1 MSFQQLQ
8 VLDII
13 GIAHVWWRHL
23 IGSAIFYHIVA
34 RIEDLEGISVVF

>member
-13 GIAHVWWRHL
+13 GIAHVWQCHL
-23 IGSAIFYHIVA
+23 ICSAIFYHVA